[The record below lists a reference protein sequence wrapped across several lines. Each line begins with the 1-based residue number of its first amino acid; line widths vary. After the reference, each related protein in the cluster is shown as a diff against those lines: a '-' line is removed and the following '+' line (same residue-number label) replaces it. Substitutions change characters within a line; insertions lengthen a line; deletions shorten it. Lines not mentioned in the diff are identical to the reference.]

1 MFISAI
7 IRIFLLTF
15 FPFSSLKS
23 VTFSFSQF
31 QFDLIPYVFLHIL
44 LLLWLWFPF
53 SLQTHHFLS
62 KLFSQQLVLD
72 ALLLHLQALLVI
84 VERQLLQGL
93 ENFLHLGLGRIVLG
107 LQPAELRLHPLAVT
121 AGWGQELRDA
131 ENSRIYT
138 VNVYIMAVTI
148 SPPNPSVPPTN
159 YWAAQSCLYH
169 SYNHQAA
176 TVQCY
181 KGLDCIS
188 FFVAFKEF

>member
-7 IRIFLLTF
+7 IRISLLTF

-23 VTFSFSQF
+23 VMTFSFSQF
-31 QFDLIPYVFLHIL
+31 WFDLIPYVFLLFAFFCFSDSGSH
-44 LLLWLWFPF
+44 F

-93 ENFLHLGLGRIVLG
+93 ENFLHLGLGRVVLG
-107 LQPAELRLHPLAVT
+107 LQRAELRLHPLAVT
-121 AGWGQELRDA
+121 AGWGQELREA

-148 SPPNPSVPPTN
+148 PPPNPSVPPTN
-159 YWAAQSCLYH
+159 YWAA
-169 SYNHQAA
+169 
-176 TVQCY
+176 
-181 KGLDCIS
+181 
-188 FFVAFKEF
+188 